1 MAGTHCRWRVWVID
15 GWCGSSRWVVW
26 VWLLGG
32 RWPRWPL
39 LGRWEVWARL
49 LGRRWARWSSLG
61 SLVVVGLAGRRWA
74 CWSSLGSWEVL
85 LIVEL
90 YCWRWVWS
98 WWWLCSC
105 GCRPRCVVSAMVV
118 VAVFFLV
125 ATCRFED
132 TGWVSLFEAGKMREM
147 DHDICHGPFS

>member
-39 LGRWEVWARL
+39 LGRWEVWARF

-61 SLVVVGLAGRRWA
+61 SLVVVGLAGRRWVVGR
-74 CWSSLGSWEVL
+74 CYSSL
-85 LIVEL
+85 
-90 YCWRWVWS
+90 
-98 WWWLCSC
+98 SC
-105 GCRPRCVVSAMVV
+105 TVGVGYGRGGGCAV
-118 VAVFFLV
+118 VAVV
-125 ATCRFED
+125 P
-132 TGWVSLFEAGKMREM
+132 VV
-147 DHDICHGPFS
+147 